1 MFYTQVTCFKCVEQH
16 FLLEFAYF
24 GNVSGDVIRK
34 KFDKMIEWDGRPS
47 IVNRYRDY
55 AIGYSENLIEVW
67 DLRTSTRVQVMH
79 GKDIR
84 CIYDG
89 GSVKTVSKSL
99 DTLVVAKAV
108 QQKPVDRIGSFESI
122 QEIEALEDETTLTDE
137 NAIQRVLDLSC
148 NSGDRLLVADK
159 TPSSTFTQN
168 YFETFHVS
176 IQDSG
181 NLYRV
186 FEMGHIPH

>member
-1 MFYTQVTCFKCVEQH
+1 
-16 FLLEFAYF
+16 
-24 GNVSGDVIRK
+24 
-34 KFDKMIEWDGRPS
+34 MIEWDGRPS
-47 IVNRYRDY
+47 MVNRYRDY

-89 GSVKTVSKSL
+89 GGVKPVCKSVNK
-99 DTLVVAKAV
+99 LVIPKAI
-108 QQKPVDRIGSFESI
+108 QQKPVNRIGSFESI
-122 QEIEALEDETTLTDE
+122 QEIEVLKDEKTQTDE

-148 NSGDRLLVADK
+148 NNVDRLLATDK
-159 TPSSTFTQN
+159 TPSSTFSQN
-168 YFETFHVS
+168 HFESFHVS

-181 NLYRV
+181 NVYRV
-186 FEMGHIPH
+186 FEMGHIAN